1 MKAPNFR
8 VWQGLTWVVVGVAIA
23 IAGSLL
29 SGIGCE
35 KEASKSPPA
44 KLTFAVDVVTMADSP
59 IYVAEAKGFWKD
71 ENLDVEIKPFVS
83 GRLALDALVG
93 KSVTAATVVDI
104 STVFAAYQGHD
115 PRIVATFVTSE
126 KHVNMLARKDRNIS
140 KPEDLKGKKIAV
152 SPGTSADFVMNLFL
166 ERAGI
171 SRSDV
176 SVIALNPPEIAAAI
190 TRGDVD
196 AAFAWQP
203 HIYNAQQAL
212 GTNWV
217 AVSSEGIYNH
227 PFSVVVLADSIP
239 SQKEPLMKLIR
250 GLTQAEKFIKANRT
264 EAIQI
269 VAKRIGVDPKIV
281 EALWDNYVFEVGLDP
296 SLAQSLK
303 REGDWAKKAGVVK
316 EDAKEP
322 DYQALV
328 YRGLLPV
335 AK

>member
-1 MKAPNFR
+1 MMDSKFR
-8 VWQGLTWVVVGVAIA
+8 VWKNLISTLVSVVIA
-23 IAGSLL
+23 CILL
-29 SGIGCE
+29 SGSGCE
-35 KEASKSPPA
+35 KKVSKTHSTSA
-44 KLTFAVDVVTMADSP
+44 KLSFAVDVVTMANSP
-59 IYVAEAKGFWKD
+59 IYIAEAKGFWKD
-71 ENLDVEIKPFVS
+71 ENLNVEIKPFVS

-104 STVFAAYQGHD
+104 STVLAAYQGHN

-126 KHVNMLARKDRNIS
+126 KHVNMLARRDRGIS

-152 SPGTSADFVMNLFL
+152 SPGTSAEFVMNLFL

-176 SVIALNPPEIAAAI
+176 SVVALNPPEIAAAI
-190 TRGDVD
+190 SRGDVD

-212 GTNWV
+212 GSNYV
-217 AVSSEGIYNH
+217 VVNSEGIYNH
-227 PFSVVVLADSIP
+227 PFSVVVMAESIP
-239 SQKEPLMKLIR
+239 NYKEDIKKLIL
-250 GLTQAEKFIKANRT
+250 GLIQAEKFIKENRS

-269 VAKRIGVDPKIV
+269 VAKRIDVDPKIV
-281 EALWDNYVFEVGLDP
+281 EALWDNYVFEVSLDP
-296 SLAQSLK
+296 SLPQSLK
-303 REGDWAKKAGVVK
+303 REGKWVKKAGVVK

-328 YRGLLPV
+328 YRGLLP
-335 AK
+335 ASK